1 MSSVDTRVVQM
12 QFDNKQFESGVS
24 TTMKTLEKFKESLN
38 FEGLERGFEAL
49 GDACEAI
56 TNKFSAFGTITDQI
70 LRNVANKITSMGH
83 QLMGT
88 INQMGAGMHKYES
101 LMGATRTIMNA
112 TGKSVDEINEV
123 MLELNK
129 YTDETSYN
137 FSDLVG
143 SMSTILSSGAIKDMG
158 TAEKVM
164 EGMANAA
171 AHAGIGI
178 QQAAWPMQTFTKAM
192 SAGKMTLNQWD
203 SLNLA
208 HFITPQMINTMIEAG
223 KAVGTL
229 DKEGNLI
236 KNGKKIK
243 ITAQN
248 IRETL
253 HEGWMTADVMSKA
266 FEVYADR
273 ESELGEK
280 AFNAAREAK
289 TFTDVIEALKDAI
302 STGWMKSFQLL
313 FGNVEQAAKFF
324 TWMAEAVIGV
334 SDSISSFRNQL
345 LKEWN
350 EAGGRNALVDTIVYI
365 WETISELGGQ
375 ITTAFTNIFGVLS
388 SEDLINFTNDV
399 HDAVQ
404 KLYMWLGG
412 DANKGLG
419 PIAPR
424 FVLIRQA
431 FEGVAS
437 VGRVL
442 LEVIK
447 GVGSV
452 IGSFFGELIDADDIL
467 LKLGETGRN
476 ITAWANDLINNGKI
490 SGFFEKIKTD
500 IAPLAKSLQSL
511 GKAIWT
517 FFGNVKKGIEESDAW
532 ASVSEWFAGFKKD
545 IGDGFP
551 DVIQKIANFLDGITA
566 FLTSDDIPGKITEF
580 ANNLWEGIRNLFGLN
595 KKDEEATSESAE
607 KEAEKKVEA
616 TGSFFDTLKDIL
628 PKIAGIAIPAG
639 LAIGAIVIVAKLFG
653 FVGKLVKGVVKPF
666 TSISE
671 FVENVKDTVEKFS
684 KEKLKEKKL
693 KNIKTLAT
701 AILMIAGSIWLIG
714 SIGWEKALIGLGG
727 VVAVFG
733 VMFLISSLASR
744 FKAIPTKAVTSL
756 IGMSFAIV
764 VLASVVRMLSGISW
778 KGLAVGLVGLAGI
791 FLEIVAFM
799 ALMNIAGVKSAPKK
813 MIGFSVAIAILALSV
828 KSMSSLNFNQ
838 VVNGLIALGGV
849 LLYLAVFLGIL
860 KVIGVESAP
869 TKMIGLAVSILII
882 SSALKSLSSLSI
894 NQIVNGLAGLGGILL
909 ELAGFMALIK
919 VIGGTQAPKGLLRIA
934 VSVGLL
940 ALSLKLLAGIP
951 VNQLVYASSA
961 LMAIEVQ
968 LLAFIGA
975 IKLIGAKDAPKGL
988 IKIAIAVG
996 ILVISLKTLAS
1007 MDWSS
1012 LAKALIGL
1020 GGIFLELY
1028 FFVKAMWKLK
1038 SVNSDSLNSIGIIA
1052 FGIGGLVGALSTLG
1066 KLSFGGIVKG
1076 LIGLAGIMTI
1086 LYFFMSKVNG
1096 MFGSGSVADGGKKTF
1111 SGMIK
1116 FSLGMVILSAAI
1128 RIMVESVMPLANL
1141 SVKQL
1146 VKGVGGLAVLMLAL
1160 SVLMSKMN
1168 GMFEANT
1175 IQNKLTGGGKKN
1187 SFSGII
1193 AFAVGMV
1200 TLITA
1205 LAIMANS
1212 AVELGKLDTEQIIR
1226 GVASITILSL
1236 VLSKLMNSLAKTQ
1249 SHGSIKNSFASLIV
1263 MAGMSILL
1271 LSLMS
1276 ATYFVKDVPVEN
1288 IVALLAGMW
1297 IIVGSISSILD
1308 KAKDCK
1314 IDGMKMA
1321 SLIVIF
1327 AGVATLV
1334 MVVALA
1340 LNLIKGISWKSVLA
1354 FTVGLAL
1361 IIVSIGAVIGI
1372 AGKSNLSW
1380 STIGGI
1386 AIIMVAVAA
1395 LAVATA
1401 FAISLIPTGTSWE
1414 MVAAFFVGL
1423 TAMLL
1428 AISLVV
1434 LASTLSRFTALAGV
1448 AVLMI
1453 GVAALAVATAFAI
1466 SLIPTNTSWESIAA
1480 FFAGLVVMLLA
1491 ISVVVLASTLSRFT
1505 ALAGVA
1511 VLMLGVAAL
1520 AIAAAYALGMVP
1532 TDLPMMTII
1541 AFFAGLT
1548 LLLVAVAIVSA
1559 IATVIPFTAMLK
1571 VVAIIAILAVVII
1584 AITALAALVGDAI
1597 ASSLSSMMSTF
1608 SEGLFNLGSGLEDFN
1623 GMVSEIDEEKIRS
1636 VLELVGE
1643 IITSMNGMLEVDYDK
1658 VNSFRTGVFTLGVA
1672 LKGFNTRLSEIDRT
1686 VVQDKLKIIDDIKAA
1701 AESLNSVP
1709 NVEDMATTVGNI
1721 GGAIKLYY
1729 DSLNGVDIVPKDSE
1743 GNPITADQLDS
1754 EGFVKM
1760 FQAIA
1765 GQMPSED
1772 DLKQVGLYSDKSDGS
1787 SLTLFSIGIENLATA
1802 LTSFSTQMD
1811 TVNQESI
1818 QAGINNLGQFA
1829 AIQQALPI
1837 TEFEAFDGF
1846 FRGKKATLEG
1856 LGSDIEAVGEALG
1869 SFGDNMTK
1877 SLKVIDE
1884 ETGKTNIDAG
1894 IEAAQKMADLGN
1906 ALPTKQNAL
1915 FAWFTGKQMS
1925 LGEFGS
1931 NMSTLGKGVHNF
1943 VTEAFADS
1951 ITYDRNQISAVA
1963 DCVSTFVDIQNKI
1976 ENKEHGNAISNFA
1989 GFLAAAGTGIRDFN
2003 KNLMT
2008 ENGGTV
2014 EYDVEKLKA
2023 ISEIVD
2029 IFVEIQNK
2037 IENKESGNAINNF
2050 AHWLNEAKGDF
2061 KSFFESASKWS
2072 VNTESLKAMG
2082 EMASGI
2088 AQAFGKGFGDGASE
2102 AIEGYSSE
2110 KITGTIA
2117 SIVKDIS
2124 DDFGPEGTFYAEMV
2138 ACGHYIDLGLEKG
2151 IKDYSYKPV
2160 NALGNVGSAMDKRIR
2175 NVVMV
2180 RSPSKLMEEIGM
2192 YMDIGLEQGIEGYSN
2207 KPVMSI
2213 ADMARLML
2221 DTERDILG
2229 IHSPGEEGKK
2239 DGEMHAQGFNIGLT
2253 SSWQDVLAQT
2263 RNNMENLKDTFVEG
2277 YHNITGFFSGEKTL
2291 GDVLTDTFGIDT
2303 EKAAGALE
2311 MLSSGDYAGAIAEL
2325 TGLGMSMDDISALFG
2340 IDASQFMAG
2349 TSLEDMFKSNFG
2361 LGHDTTVIEADNVDV
2376 SKVDTLGGSSGDSTI
2391 NGKSSTGR
2399 GGGSSQTSN
2408 LGKQTTTVSS
2418 GGLNLSM
2425 TDGYTIGDILNRI
2438 DRLETAITNMR
2449 IVMDSGVLAG
2459 QVASGV
2465 DKELGNYATL
2475 NGRWN

>member
-12 QFDNKQFESGVS
+12 QFDNKQFESGVN

-56 TNKFSAFGTITDQI
+56 TSKFSAFGTITDQI

-83 QLMGT
+83 QLLGT
-88 INQMGAGMHKYES
+88 INQMGAGMQKYES

-112 TGKSVDEINEV
+112 TGKSVNEINEV

-192 SAGKMTLNQWD
+192 SSGKMTLHQWD

-208 HFITPQMINTMIEAG
+208 HFITPQMIDTMIEAG

-229 DKEGNLI
+229 DKEGNLV

-248 IRETL
+248 IRDTL
-253 HEGWMTADVMSKA
+253 HEGWMTAEVMSKG
-266 FEVYADR
+266 FQVYADR
-273 ESELGEK
+273 ESELGSK

-345 LKEWN
+345 LEEWN

-399 HDAVQ
+399 RDAVQ
-404 KLYMWLGG
+404 DLYMWLGG

-442 LEVIK
+442 WEVIK

-452 IGSFFGELIDADDIL
+452 IGSFFGELVDADDIL

-532 ASVSEWFAGFKKD
+532 KSISEWFAGFKKD

-551 DVIQKIANFLDGITA
+551 DVIQKIADFLDGITA

-595 KKDEEATSESAE
+595 KKEEATSSESAE

-628 PKIAGIAIPAG
+628 PKIAGVAIPAG
-639 LAIGAIVIVAKLFG
+639 LAIGAIILVTKIFG
-653 FVGKLVKGVVKPF
+653 FVGNLVKKVTKPF

-671 FVENVKDTVEKFS
+671 FVDNLKETTEKIS
-684 KEKLKEKKL
+684 KEELKKKKL
-693 KNIKTLAT
+693 KNIKTIAT

-714 SIGWEKALIGLGG
+714 SIGWEKALVGLGG
-727 VVAVFG
+727 VLVVFG
-733 VMFLISSLASR
+733 LLFLISSLAGK
-744 FKAIPTKAVTSL
+744 FKEIPKKAVTSL
-756 IGMSFAIV
+756 IGISFAIV
-764 VLASVVRMLSGISW
+764 ILASVVRTLSSVSW
-778 KGLAVGLVGLAGI
+778 DGLAVGLVGLGGI
-791 FLEIVAFM
+791 MLEIAAFM
-799 ALMNIAGVKSAPKK
+799 LIMNATGVKSAPKK
-813 MIGFSVAIAILALSV
+813 MLGFAISIGVLALAV
-828 KSMSSLNFNQ
+828 KSLSSLNLNQ
-838 VVNGLIALGGV
+838 VVNGLLALGGILV
-849 LLYLAVFLGIL
+849 YVVVFLGLL
-860 KVIGVESAP
+860 KVLGIESAP
-869 TKMIGLAVSILII
+869 TKMLGLAVSILLI
-882 SSALKSLSSLSI
+882 SSALKKLSSLSI
-894 NQIVNGLAGLGGILL
+894 DQIISGLAGLGGILL

-919 VIGGTQAPKGLLRIA
+919 LIGGTQAPKGLLRISIA
-934 VSVGLL
+934 VGLL
-940 ALSLKLLAGIP
+940 TLSLKSLAGIP
-951 VNQLVYASSA
+951 VNQLVYASNA
-961 LMAIEVQ
+961 LMAIEIQ
-968 LLAFIGA
+968 LLAFVGA

-988 IKIAIAVG
+988 IKIAISVG
-996 ILVISLKTLAS
+996 ILVMALKSLAA
-1007 MDWSS
+1007 MDWPT
-1012 LAKALIGL
+1012 LGKVLVGL
-1020 GGIFLELY
+1020 GGIFIEL
-1028 FFVKAMWKLK
+1028 FIFVRAMNKLK
-1038 SVNSDSLNSIGIIA
+1038 SVNNDSLNSIGIIA
-1052 FGIGGLVGALSTLG
+1052 FGIGGLVSALSTLG
-1066 KLSFGGIVKG
+1066 KLSFKGIIKG

-1096 MFGSGSVADGGKKTF
+1096 MFGSGSVVGGGKKTF
-1111 SGMIK
+1111 SGIIK
-1116 FSLGMVILSAAI
+1116 FSLGMVILAAAI
-1128 RIMVESVMPLANL
+1128 RVMVESVMPLANL
-1141 SVKQL
+1141 SVKQI

-1175 IQNKLTGGGKKN
+1175 IQNKLNGGGKKN

-1193 AFAVGMV
+1193 AFTVGMV
-1200 TLITA
+1200 TLIAA
-1205 LAIMANS
+1205 LSIMANS
-1212 AVELGKLDTEQIIR
+1212 AVDLGKLDTDQMIR

-1236 VLSKLMNSLAKTQ
+1236 VLSKLMDQLTKTQ
-1249 SHGSIKNSFASLIV
+1249 SSGSIKNAFASLIV
-1263 MAGMSILL
+1263 MAGMTILL

-1276 ATYFVKDVPVEN
+1276 ASYFIKDVPVEN
-1288 IVALLAGMW
+1288 IIALLAGMW
-1297 IIVGSISSILD
+1297 LIVGSVSSILE
-1308 KAKDCK
+1308 KAKEFNINGK
-1314 IDGMKMA
+1314 SIAG
-1321 SLIVIF
+1321 LVVVF
-1327 AGVATLV
+1327 VGVA
-1334 MVVALA
+1334 
-1340 LNLIKGISWKSVLA
+1340 GLA
-1354 FTVGLAL
+1354 FALSFALDIAKGVPWDVSVPFLAGLAF
-1361 IIVSIGAVIGI
+1361 IILSMSAVVKATNGVSF
-1372 AGKSNLSW
+1372 SS
-1380 STIGGI
+1380 
-1386 AIIMVAVAA
+1386 
-1395 LAVATA
+1395 
-1401 FAISLIPTGTSWE
+1401 
-1414 MVAAFFVGL
+1414 
-1423 TAMLL
+1423 
-1428 AISLVV
+1428 
-1434 LASTLSRFTALAGV
+1434 LAGV
-1448 AVLMI
+1448 AVMMVAVGAIAVAI
-1453 GVAALAVATAFAI
+1453 GFGLNLAKDIPWQTAVAFIGGLIALTIAIALVGTLAKNIDIAAVVKVAAA
-1466 SLIPTNTSWESIAA
+1466 
-1480 FFAGLVVMLLA
+1480 
-1491 ISVVVLASTLSRFT
+1491 
-1505 ALAGVA
+1505 
-1511 VLMLGVAAL
+1511 
-1520 AIAAAYALGMVP
+1520 
-1532 TDLPMMTII
+1532 II
-1541 AFFAGLT
+1541 AFVAIIVVGIALIALVVSLIGNLIAMSLKAMFDDLSEALFSLGAGLADFQMMIKDVDGAKIGAV
-1548 LLLVAVAIVSA
+1548 LLLVTDIVAMIGTL
-1559 IATVIPFTAMLK
+1559 I
-1571 VVAIIAILAVVII
+1571 
-1584 AITALAALVGDAI
+1584 G
-1597 ASSLSSMMSTF
+1597 
-1608 SEGLFNLGSGLEDFN
+1608 
-1623 GMVSEIDEEKIRS
+1623 
-1636 VLELVGE
+1636 
-1643 IITSMNGMLEVDYDK
+1643 VDY
-1658 VNSFRTGVFTLGVA
+1658 SGVDDFTTSVYDIGVA
-1672 LKGFNTRLSEIDRT
+1672 LKNFNTRVSKIDRT
-1686 VVQDKLKIIDDIKAA
+1686 VIQEKLKVIDDIKAA
-1701 AESLNSVP
+1701 AEQMNSVP
-1709 NVEDMATTVGNI
+1709 GIGDMSTTIANI

-1729 DSLNGVDIVPKDSE
+1729 ESLNGVDMVPKDSK
-1743 GNPITADQLDS
+1743 GNPIDTSQIDS
-1754 EGFVKM
+1754 NGFVQM
-1760 FQAIA
+1760 FKSIA
-1765 GQMPSED
+1765 GQMPDQEDLDKVGFFADNSE
-1772 DLKQVGLYSDKSDGS
+1772 GT
-1787 SLTLFSIGIENLATA
+1787 SLSNFAIGITNLGTA
-1802 LTSFSTQMD
+1802 LSSFATDMGG
-1811 TVNQESI
+1811 VNQTDVTT
-1818 QAGINNLGQFA
+1818 GIANLGEFA
-1829 AIQQALPI
+1829 KIEQALPL
-1837 TEFEAFDGF
+1837 TEFDAFFGF
-1846 FRGKKATLEG
+1846 FSGKKETLTG
-1856 LGSDIEAVGEALG
+1856 FGKDIEAVGEALG
-1869 SFGDNMTK
+1869 SFGDNMTN
-1877 SLKVIDE
+1877 SIKVLDE

-1894 IEAAQKMADLGN
+1894 IEAANKLKDLGN
-1906 ALPTKQNAL
+1906 ALPTRQNAI
-1915 FAWFTGKQMS
+1915 FAWFAGKQMS
-1925 LGEFGS
+1925 LSEFGS
-1931 NMSTLGKGVHNF
+1931 NMSTLGHGVHNF
-1943 VTEAFADS
+1943 VVNAFADGV
-1951 ITYDRNQISAVA
+1951 TYDKTQIEAVA
-1963 DCVSTFVDIQNKI
+1963 ECVSTFVDIQNKI

-1989 GFLAAAGTGIRDFN
+1989 DFLAQAGTGINSFN

-2008 ENGGTV
+2008 DENGKNV

-2023 ISEIVD
+2023 ISEVVD

-2050 AHWLNEAKGDF
+2050 AHWLNVASGDF
-2061 KSFFESASKWS
+2061 KAFFESASGWVIDADK
-2072 VNTESLKAMG
+2072 LKAMG
-2082 EMASGI
+2082 EMAGGI
-2088 AQAFGKGFGDGASE
+2088 AEAFGRGFGDKASE
-2102 AIEGYSSE
+2102 AIEDYSST
-2110 KITGTIA
+2110 KITG
-2117 SIVKDIS
+2117 SITKIVGDIS
-2124 DDFGPEGTFYAEMV
+2124 AMFYPEKGGQFYSDMV
-2138 ACGHYIDLGLEKG
+2138 DCGHYMVLGLEKG
-2151 IKDYSYKPV
+2151 INDYAYRV
-2160 NALGNVGSAMDKRIR
+2160 TNAGRSLGSGAASAVK

-2180 RSPSKLMEEIGM
+2180 NSPSKVMEEIGM
-2192 YMDIGLEQGIEGYSN
+2192 YMDIGLEQGIDKYAGL
-2207 KPVMSI
+2207 PVKSI
-2213 ADMARLML
+2213 AEMAHSIL
-2221 DTERDILG
+2221 DIQDDIFG
-2229 IHSPGEEGKK
+2229 IHSPSEEEKEKGKQLGAGAK
-2239 DGEMHAQGFNIGLT
+2239 IGLD
-2253 SSWQDVLAQT
+2253 SSWQDVLASA
-2263 RNNMENLKDTFVEG
+2263 RNNMENLKNTFVDG

-2291 GDVLTDTFGIDT
+2291 GQVLTDTFHIDT

-2325 TGLGMSMDDISALFG
+2325 TGLGMSLDDISALFG
-2340 IDASQFMAG
+2340 IDPSQFLAG

-2376 SKVDTLGGSSGDSTI
+2376 GKVDTLGDSSNNSAI

-2399 GGGSSQTSN
+2399 GSSSQSSN